1 MEQLK
6 VKLHNTKIK
15 LKGEQMDKEKQT
27 TTFVPEKDWD
37 AAVFKLN
44 NQLQDKYNSGI
55 IAEGEYQGM
64 YSIQFSSNDL
74 SDIGIYNLDL
84 NEDQLRLVN
93 DLNEDGIDIEFFE
106 QNDALGVL
114 NFAELPPLEIADSIP
129 QNLSANE
136 QRRLLREALT
146 RQMENEGISVS
157 ENNDL
162 FSDRLAEQQNHLDF
176 GSPRQIAINF
186 EKRIEGMVKDLH
198 DHDGELK
205 ENEYINADRMG
216 IRYKEAYTRYKERY
230 PEEEVISLARRV
242 GEWTN
247 EPTTA
252 EKIATSRKD
261 SEQLKEKTVTS
272 SETEIS
278 TDNSI
283 QDEVNQN
290 QPKVN
295 DSNGTDLRES
305 QSQVNNKE
313 KDGQPLSQDLQQL
326 RELQNKYSSLELKF
340 QVVLDE
346 LKDLKQSNNIPDKV
360 IEASEDVTR
369 SKIDV
374 KDSFDKVVQ
383 QVKNAIKQKTKAAIK
398 VSLQAI
404 KFDVLLSNLS
414 RGLKKLEAGVSNLE
428 KTIESLNVA
437 ETISKN
443 DNAEKNPKGVDEK
456 VVKDSVE
463 DTPKPRVKIGERRA
477 EAEEKPKKSNT
488 VIKNEPVIEEPIS
501 EPTPDENFFE
511 SSLFQQMPEDAVTE
525 EAQVNN
531 EPEQQTEVQDSA
543 TLPEDFRAVL
553 ESTSIPI
560 DAAHKSSDENGNPTY
575 TYRANHKVDVPGVPL
590 EAIEGLSSIAVANLL
605 QKDVIDRMMDGRL
618 SVDSVFSE
626 EQKSALISNYVKSKK
641 QPNAFESRLNKAN
654 KQKATNKFKNQSQE
668 QVQAKHVMR

>member
-1 MEQLK
+1 
-6 VKLHNTKIK
+6 
-15 LKGEQMDKEKQT
+15 MDKVELAT
-27 TTFVPEKDWD
+27 SFVLEKDWD

-44 NQLQDKYNSGI
+44 NQLKDKYNSGI
-55 IAEGEYQGM
+55 IAEGEYQGR

-74 SDIGIYNLDL
+74 SDVGIYNLDL
-84 NEDQLRLVN
+84 NEDQLRLEN
-93 DLNEDGIDIEFFE
+93 DLNEEGIALEFFE
-106 QNDALGVL
+106 QNNALGVL

-129 QNLSANE
+129 QELSVNE
-136 QRRLLREALT
+136 QRRLLSDAIT

-157 ENNDL
+157 ENNDM

-216 IRYKEAYTRYKERY
+216 IRYKEAYARYKERY

-252 EKIATSRKD
+252 EEIATSRRG

-272 SETEIS
+272 SDTA

-290 QPKVN
+290 QSKVS
-295 DSNGTDLRES
+295 DSNSTDLRES
-305 QSQVNNKE
+305 QSQVNNEEKE
-313 KDGQPLSQDLQQL
+313 GQPLSQDLQQL
-326 RELQNKYSSLELKF
+326 QELQNKYSNLELKL
-340 QVVLDE
+340 QTVLDE
-346 LKDLKQSNNIPDKV
+346 LKDLKQNNNIPDKV
-360 IEASEDVTR
+360 VEASEDVTR

-374 KDSFDKVVQ
+374 KESLDKIVQ
-383 QVKNAIKQKTKAAIK
+383 QVKIAVKQKSKAAIK

-404 KFDVLLSNLS
+404 KFDVLLTNLS
-414 RGLKKLEAGVSNLE
+414 RGLKKFEVGVSNLE
-428 KTIESLNVA
+428 KIIESLNVA

-443 DNAEKNPKGVDEK
+443 DNAEKNPKVIDEK

-488 VIKNEPVIEEPIS
+488 VIKNETVIEEPIP
-501 EPTPDENFFE
+501 EPTADENFFE

-525 EAQVNN
+525 EVQVNN

-543 TLPEDFRAVL
+543 TLPDDFRAVL

-575 TYRANHKVDVPGVPL
+575 AYRANHKVDVPGVPL

-654 KQKATNKFKNQSQE
+654 KQKATNKFKNQTQE

>member
-1 MEQLK
+1 MRE
-6 VKLHNTKIK
+6 KL
-15 LKGEQMDKEKQT
+15 
-27 TTFVPEKDWD
+27 
-37 AAVFKLN
+37 
-44 NQLQDKYNSGI
+44 I
-55 IAEGEYQGM
+55 I
-64 YSIQFSSNDL
+64 
-74 SDIGIYNLDL
+74 
-84 NEDQLRLVN
+84 
-93 DLNEDGIDIEFFE
+93 
-106 QNDALGVL
+106 
-114 NFAELPPLEIADSIP
+114 
-129 QNLSANE
+129 
-136 QRRLLREALT
+136 
-146 RQMENEGISVS
+146 QMENDGYPIS
-157 ENNDL
+157 ENTDI
-162 FSDRLAEQQNHLDF
+162 FSEKLAEQQNHLDF

-216 IRYKEAYTRYKERY
+216 DRYKEAYTRYKERY
-230 PEEEVISLARRV
+230 PEEEVVSLARRV

-252 EKIATSRKD
+252 EEIATSRKD

-278 TDNSI
+278 PDNSI

-290 QPKVN
+290 QSKII

-305 QSQVNNKE
+305 QSQVNDKE
-313 KDGQPLSQDLQQL
+313 KTGQPLSQDLQQL
-326 RELQNKYSSLELKF
+326 QELQNKYSNLELKF
-340 QVVLDE
+340 QMVLDE
-346 LKDLKQSNNIPDKV
+346 LKDLKQNNNIPDKV

-374 KDSFDKVVQ
+374 KESLEKIVQ
-383 QVKNAIKQKTKAAIK
+383 QIKNAIKQKSKAAIK
-398 VSLQAI
+398 VSLQGI
-404 KFDVLLSNLS
+404 KFDVLLTNLS
-414 RGLKKLEAGVSNLE
+414 KGLKKLEAGVSNLE
-428 KTIESLNVA
+428 NTIESLNVA

-443 DNAEKNPKGVDEK
+443 DNSEKNPKGIDEK
-456 VVKDSVE
+456 VFKDSIE

-477 EAEEKPKKSNT
+477 EVEEKPKKSNT
-488 VIKNEPVIEEPIS
+488 VIKNEPVIEESIP

-543 TLPEDFRAVL
+543 TLPDDFREIL
-553 ESTSIPI
+553 ESTYIPI

-575 TYRANHKVDVPGVPL
+575 AYRANNNVDIPGVHL
-590 EAIEGLSSIAVANLL
+590 EAIEGLSSIAVAELL
-605 QKDVIDRMMDGRL
+605 QNDVIDRMMDGRL

-654 KQKATNKFKNQSQE
+654 KQKATNKFKNHSQE
-668 QVQAKHVMR
+668 QVQAKQVMR

>member
-1 MEQLK
+1 MVNVELA
-6 VKLHNTKIK
+6 TS
-15 LKGEQMDKEKQT
+15 
-27 TTFVPEKDWD
+27 FVPEKDWD

-55 IAEGEYQGM
+55 IAEGEYQGR

-74 SDIGIYNLDL
+74 SDVGIYNLDL

-93 DLNEDGIDIEFFE
+93 DLNEEGIDLEFFE
-106 QNDALGVL
+106 QKNALGVL

-129 QNLSANE
+129 PGLSVEE
-136 QRRLLREALT
+136 QRSLLRDAIT
-146 RQMENEGISVS
+146 RQMENEGISVL
-157 ENNDL
+157 ENNEM
-162 FSDRLAEQQNHLDF
+162 FFDRLAEQQNHLDF

-216 IRYKEAYTRYKERY
+216 DRFKEAYTRYKERY

-252 EKIATSRKD
+252 VEIATNRKR
-261 SEQLKEKTVTS
+261 SEQLEEKTTVP
-272 SETEIS
+272 SETE

-290 QPKVN
+290 QSKVS

-305 QSQVNNKE
+305 QSQVNDKE
-313 KDGQPLSQDLQQL
+313 KTGQPLSQDLQQL
-326 RELQNKYSSLELKF
+326 QELQNKYSNLELKF
-340 QVVLDE
+340 QTVLDE
-346 LKDLKQSNNIPDKV
+346 LKDLKQNNNIPDKV
-360 IEASEDVTR
+360 VEASEDVTR

-404 KFDVLLSNLS
+404 KFDVLLTNLY
-414 RGLKKLEAGVSNLE
+414 RGIKKFEAGVSNLE

-477 EAEEKPKKSNT
+477 EAEEKPKKSNA
-488 VIKNEPVIEEPIS
+488 VIKNEKVIEEPIP
-501 EPTPDENFFE
+501 EPTADENFFE
-511 SSLFQQMPEDAVTE
+511 SSLFQQMPEDALTE

-531 EPEQQTEVQDSA
+531 EPEHQAEVQDSA
-543 TLPEDFRAVL
+543 TLPDDFRAVL
-553 ESTSIPI
+553 ESTFIPI
-560 DAAHKSSDENGNPTY
+560 DAAHNSSDENGNPTY
-575 TYRANHKVDVPGVPL
+575 AYRANHKVDVPGVPL
-590 EAIEGLSSIAVANLL
+590 EAIEGLSSIAVAELL

-618 SVDSVFSE
+618 SVDSVFLE

-654 KQKATNKFKNQSQE
+654 KQKATNKFKNQSKE
-668 QVQAKHVMR
+668 QVQAKHIMR

>member
-1 MEQLK
+1 
-6 VKLHNTKIK
+6 
-15 LKGEQMDKEKQT
+15 MDNIELAT
-27 TTFVPEKDWD
+27 SFVPEKDWD
-37 AAVFKLN
+37 TAVFKLN

-55 IAEGEYQGM
+55 IVEGEYQGR

-74 SDIGIYNLDL
+74 SDVGIYNLDL

-93 DLNEDGIDIEFFE
+93 DLNEEGIDIEFFE
-106 QNDALGVL
+106 QNSALGVL

-129 QNLSANE
+129 QELSVNE
-136 QRRLLREALT
+136 QRRLLSDAIT

-157 ENNDL
+157 ENNDM

-216 IRYKEAYTRYKERY
+216 IRYKEAYARYKERY

-252 EKIATSRKD
+252 EEIATSRRGYEK
-261 SEQLKEKTVTS
+261 LKEKTVTS
-272 SETEIS
+272 SETA
-278 TDNSI
+278 TDNFI

-290 QPKVN
+290 QSKVS
-295 DSNGTDLRES
+295 DSNSTDLRES
-305 QSQVNNKE
+305 QSQVNNEEKE
-313 KDGQPLSQDLQQL
+313 GQPLSQDLQQL
-326 RELQNKYSSLELKF
+326 QELQNKYSNLEMKL
-340 QVVLDE
+340 QTVLDE
-346 LKDLKQSNNIPDKV
+346 LKDLKQNNNIPDKV
-360 IEASEDVTR
+360 VEASEDVTR

-374 KDSFDKVVQ
+374 KESLDKIVQ
-383 QVKNAIKQKTKAAIK
+383 QVKIAVKQKSKAAIK

-404 KFDVLLSNLS
+404 KFDVLLTNLS
-414 RGLKKLEAGVSNLE
+414 RGLKKFEAGVSNLE
-428 KTIESLNVA
+428 KTIESLNVT

-443 DNAEKNPKGVDEK
+443 DNAEKSPKAVEEK
-456 VVKDSVE
+456 VVKAPVE
-463 DTPKPRVKIGERRA
+463 DLVKSRVKIGERRA
-477 EAEEKPKKSNT
+477 EVEEKPKKSNT
-488 VIKNEPVIEEPIS
+488 VIKNEPVIEEPTL
-501 EPTPDENFFE
+501 EPTADENFFE
-511 SSLFQQMPEDAVTE
+511 SSLFQQIPEDAVTE
-525 EAQVNN
+525 EAQVKN

-543 TLPEDFRAVL
+543 TPPDDFRAVL
-553 ESTSIPI
+553 ESTSISI
-560 DAAHKSSDENGNPTY
+560 DAAHNSSDENGNPTY
-575 TYRANHKVDVPGVPL
+575 AYRANHKVDVPGVPL

-626 EQKSALISNYVKSKK
+626 EQKSTLISNYVKSKK

-654 KQKATNKFKNQSQE
+654 KQKATNKFKNQTQE

>member
-1 MEQLK
+1 
-6 VKLHNTKIK
+6 
-15 LKGEQMDKEKQT
+15 MDKVELAT
-27 TTFVPEKDWD
+27 SFVPEKDWD

-129 QNLSANE
+129 KNLSENE
-136 QRRLLREALT
+136 QRRLLRDALT
-146 RQMENEGISVS
+146 RRIENEGISVS

-162 FSDRLAEQQNHLDF
+162 FFDRLAEQQNHLDF

-216 IRYKEAYTRYKERY
+216 DRFKEAYTRYKERY

-247 EPTTA
+247 EPTTS
-252 EKIATSRKD
+252 EEIATSRKR
-261 SEQLKEKTVTS
+261 SEKLKEKTVTS
-272 SETEIS
+272 SETETA
-278 TDNSI
+278 TDNTI

-290 QPKVN
+290 QSKVS

-305 QSQVNNKE
+305 QSQVNDKE
-313 KDGQPLSQDLQQL
+313 KTGQPLSQDLQQL

-340 QVVLDE
+340 QTVLDE
-346 LKDLKQSNNIPDKV
+346 LKDLKQSNNIPDKIV
-360 IEASEDVTR
+360 EASEDITR

-374 KDSFDKVVQ
+374 KESLDKIVL
-383 QVKNAIKQKTKAAIK
+383 QVKNAIKQKSKAAIK

-404 KFDVLLSNLS
+404 KFDVLLTNLS
-414 RGLKKLEAGVSNLE
+414 KGLKKLEAGVSNLE
-428 KTIESLNVA
+428 NTIESLNVA

-443 DNAEKNPKGVDEK
+443 VNSEKNPKGIDDK
-456 VVKDSVE
+456 VFKDSIE

-477 EAEEKPKKSNT
+477 EVEEKPKKSNT
-488 VIKNEPVIEEPIS
+488 VIKNEPVIEEPIP

-543 TLPEDFRAVL
+543 TLPDDFRAVL
-553 ESTSIPI
+553 ESTSISI
-560 DAAHKSSDENGNPTY
+560 DAVHNSSDENGNPTY
-575 TYRANHKVDVPGVPL
+575 AYRANHKVDVPGVPL

-626 EQKSALISNYVKSKK
+626 EQKSTLISNYVKSKR

-654 KQKATNKFKNQSQE
+654 KQKATNKFKNQTQE

>member
-1 MEQLK
+1 MVNVELA
-6 VKLHNTKIK
+6 TS
-15 LKGEQMDKEKQT
+15 
-27 TTFVPEKDWD
+27 FVPEKDWD

-55 IAEGEYQGM
+55 IAEGEYQGR

-74 SDIGIYNLDL
+74 SDVGIYNLDL

-93 DLNEDGIDIEFFE
+93 DLNEEGIDLEFFE
-106 QNDALGVL
+106 QNNALGVL

-129 QNLSANE
+129 PGLSVEE
-136 QRRLLREALT
+136 QRSLLRDAIT
-146 RQMENEGISVS
+146 RQMENEGISIL
-157 ENNDL
+157 ENNEM
-162 FSDRLAEQQNHLDF
+162 FFDRLAEQQNHLDF

-216 IRYKEAYTRYKERY
+216 DRFKEAYTRYKERY

-252 EKIATSRKD
+252 DEIATNRKR
-261 SEQLKEKTVTS
+261 SEQLEEKTTVP
-272 SETEIS
+272 SETE

-290 QPKVN
+290 QSKVS

-305 QSQVNNKE
+305 QSQVNDKE
-313 KDGQPLSQDLQQL
+313 KTGQPLSQDLQQL
-326 RELQNKYSSLELKF
+326 QELQNKYSNLELKF
-340 QVVLDE
+340 QTVLDE
-346 LKDLKQSNNIPDKV
+346 LKDLKQNNNIPDKV
-360 IEASEDVTR
+360 VEASEDVTR

-404 KFDVLLSNLS
+404 KFDVLLTNLS
-414 RGLKKLEAGVSNLE
+414 RGLKKFEAGVSNLE

-463 DTPKPRVKIGERRA
+463 DTPKPCVKIGERRA
-477 EAEEKPKKSNT
+477 EAEEKPKKSNA
-488 VIKNEPVIEEPIS
+488 VIKNEKVIEEPIP
-501 EPTPDENFFE
+501 EPTADENFFE
-511 SSLFQQMPEDAVTE
+511 SSLFQQMPEDALTE

-531 EPEQQTEVQDSA
+531 EPEPQAEVQDSA
-543 TLPEDFRAVL
+543 TLPDDFRAVL
-553 ESTSIPI
+553 ESTFIPI
-560 DAAHKSSDENGNPTY
+560 DAAHNSSDENGNPTY
-575 TYRANHKVDVPGVPL
+575 AYRANHKVDVPGVPL
-590 EAIEGLSSIAVANLL
+590 EAIEGLSSIAVAELL

>member
-1 MEQLK
+1 
-6 VKLHNTKIK
+6 
-15 LKGEQMDKEKQT
+15 MDKEKQT